1 VNHASLLLTPL
12 VGWVV
17 LFAQARHYWGE
28 GSYYAY
34 GWAVPML
41 ALALGLRRLR
51 EVKPL
56 PTKNTSSRQALII
69 LGALLVLLIPFR
81 LVAEPDPYWRLP
93 LWVQA
98 ATCIGITLTCLGL
111 LFGRSSTRSFLFPCL
126 FTLTA
131 LPWPT
136 FAENALVHT
145 LTGWVTAIDA
155 EILLL
160 SGQPAQVISN
170 FVYVAGERIEI
181 DATCSGIRSF
191 QCLLAF
197 GLFFGEYF
205 RFSLTLRT
213 LLAMAGLGFAFGFNL
228 LRAVTLT
235 FLALDGDPETYESWH
250 DVVGYSAVGL
260 AFVSLALLAR
270 FLSRSRNTT
279 QTSSKK
285 SPLRPVSQTIAWAA
299 FCLALLPETIT
310 QLWFRYGVTER
321 EVPEWTVQWDAL
333 EQESLTF
340 VPFRKTTRDALL
352 FDHGKRALMELD
364 DGTKVEVFFYE
375 YDGSR
380 PAASVCSRHHNPSI
394 CMAATSANL
403 VGGNESTEIQVGQAT
418 LRFAQYVAGSPS
430 KEGLYFTHAF
440 WCPWTPDT
448 RSGTSHF
455 EDVPRSERIAAFLS
469 GRIDYA
475 RKVLLVVVYGQQP
488 METQKAEAT
497 FKELVGN
504 LLHPVPN

>member
-1 VNHASLLLTPL
+1 MNRAALLLTPL
-12 VGWVV
+12 VGWLV

-34 GWAVPML
+34 GWTVPML
-41 ALALGLRRLR
+41 ALLLGFRRLR
-51 EVKPL
+51 DTTPM
-56 PTKNTSSRQALII
+56 PTETTSSRQATV
-69 LGALLVLLIPFR
+69 ALVLLLLLLIPLR

-93 LWVQA
+93 LWLQA
-98 ATCIGITLTCLGL
+98 AALIGITLASLGL
-111 LFGRSSTRSFLFPCL
+111 LFGRASIRSCLFPCL

-136 FAENALVHT
+136 FAENALVLT

-170 FVYVAGERIEI
+170 FVYVASERIEI

-205 RFSLTLRT
+205 RFSPTLRC
-213 LLAMAGLGFAFGFNL
+213 LIAMAGLGFAFGFNL
-228 LRAVTLT
+228 LRAVVLS
-235 FLALDGDPETYESWH
+235 FIALEGDPEVYEAWH
-250 DVVGYSAVGL
+250 GFIGYSAVGL
-260 AFVSLALLAR
+260 AFLSLVLLAR
-270 FLSRSRNTT
+270 FLARSPETT
-279 QTSSKK
+279 ETAAK
-285 SPLRPVSQTIAWAA
+285 PFRLRQVSQTIVWVA
-299 FCLALLPETIT
+299 CLLAVFPETVT

-321 EVPEWTVQWDAL
+321 EVPDWTIEWSAL
-333 EQESLTF
+333 DQESLAY
-340 VPFRKTTRDALL
+340 VPFRKTTRDILL
-352 FDHGKRALMELD
+352 FDHGKRALMELE
-364 DGTKVEVFFYE
+364 DGSKIEIFFYE

-394 CMAATSANL
+394 CMAATAAKL
-403 VGGNESTEIQVGQAT
+403 AGGSESTSIQVGQAT
-418 LRFAQYVAGSPS
+418 LRFARYVAGDPN
-430 KEGLYFTHAF
+430 KEGLYRTHAF
-440 WCPWTPDT
+440 WCPWTPDS

-455 EDVPRSERIAAFLS
+455 EDVPRSERLGSFLS

-488 METQKAEAT
+488 MEMEKAEAT
-497 FKELVGN
+497 LRN
-504 LLHPVPN
+504 LAGDLLRPVPG